1 MTIHHFKRMTA
12 LLTTLV
18 MLLLLLPANTVWAEN
33 TATTAAD
40 DVMTI
45 ADMTIAETDAV
56 TTTVGDTKYIYI
68 AAGRQMLV
76 TKFNGTEVTD
86 DDTLSTNST
95 NNGVAK
101 VSTAYN
107 NGTLGVLIEGVREN
121 SDTTFALNG
130 KTYTVRVVPKANID
144 HDISYS
150 VYVNAVIPSGSNCSA
165 YFAFN
170 GGTLYDME
178 DGINIDQTFVGSL
191 AFNYFAAPADGAALS
206 EMGASGS
213 SNQFYALGKTV
224 ADSQAW
230 PYDSAGNLS
239 STATGFYNSI
249 NFGCVSRDELYD
261 LFKRAIDKGC
271 TGAAAM
277 NRGDSAGAITSALTF
292 TSLSLPSITAKTE
305 YLKSGSED
313 IEKNWTSFDS
323 DSNVQLSVGDTI
335 KYSFTIDTPDA
346 EKISFTKDITF
357 SMSPI
362 GQTVTFRQGNTN
374 GTANNTWYVVNDGN
388 ETPLAVE
395 QKDSRF
401 CFSYSIKYT
410 IKDTDIEYYTDGKFK
425 LYLSLGYEY
434 KSKFGTGTHTSTTEV
449 DVACK
454 IEGAVS
460 YSWGK
465 LSGLLADTDLPEGTK
480 IDKTKSYTVENSKH
494 TTYKQINTNADG
506 TTYVIAT
513 HTFTGWQYTDRSGN
527 VHLIT
532 AADLAAGDVIL
543 DTNATAEF
551 GESVVFEAQWE
562 TQDAPKYSVSYT
574 VNGVAP
580 TGFDPPKEP
589 SYYFSRQNFQIY
601 DAYQANDTVITGNS
615 TYVFSGWKL
624 NGGIVTGQQTMGEG
638 NVELVGTWVCS
649 GALTV
654 TVSAASSGQAF
665 LFRIQELDSNGD
677 AVSTGL
683 DATFAISEGKNSIA
697 ILGLNSGTTYQVT
710 MLNWSWR
717 YGTVVSQ
724 TVIINGESQELTFSP
739 TLSKTQWLD
748 GNAEL
753 TLLSGGESQ

>member
-56 TTTVGDTKYIYI
+56 TTTVGDTEYIYI

-76 TKFNGTEVTD
+76 TKFNGTEVTE

-130 KTYTVRVVPKANID
+130 KTYTVRVFPAPDQNKNATFVSNFNISLEGELPQDGGLYFSFNGSKLYEFDKEGSVIDQGIVGQFAFMYFCAPGKAN
-144 HDISYS
+144 
-150 VYVNAVIPSGSNCSA
+150 
-165 YFAFN
+165 
-170 GGTLYDME
+170 
-178 DGINIDQTFVGSL
+178 
-191 AFNYFAAPADGAALS
+191 ALVS
-206 EMGASGS
+206 MGASGTHGD
-213 SNQFYALGKTV
+213 FYALNSDSLTV
-224 ADSQAW
+224 GSATWNGVGGTAISRGSVTTDS
-230 PYDSAGNLS
+230 LS
-239 STATGFYNSI
+239 N
-249 NFGCVSRDELYD
+249 
-261 LFKRAIDKGC
+261 LFKAALEKGC
-271 TGAAAM
+271 NGAAVM
-277 NRGDSAGAITSALTF
+277 NRCDQGQDLTSIFTF
-292 TSLSLPSITAKTE
+292 KCQTLPNVTTSLE
-305 YLKSGSED
+305 YQKSGTSE
-313 IEKNWTSFDS
+313 WMPYTQ
-323 DSNVQLSVGDTI
+323 DSNVQLSVNDTI
-335 KYSFTIDTPDA
+335 RYSFAIDIPGQVTFPDGIA
-346 EKISFTKDITF
+346 F
-357 SMSPI
+357 SMEPI
-362 GQTVTFRQGNTN
+362 GQNVTFKYNNDKWYIDGSELSDEYIDVVYID
-374 GTANNTWYVVNDGN
+374 GTDHSKGIEKYI
-388 ETPLAVE
+388 L
-395 QKDSRF
+395 
-401 CFSYSIKYT
+401 SYSIDYT
-410 IKDTDIEYYTDGKFK
+410 IKETDIANYTGGKFK

-480 IDKTKSYTVENSKH
+480 IDKTESYTVENSKH
-494 TTYKQINTNADG
+494 TTYEQIGANANG
-506 TTYVIAT
+506 TTYVTAT
-513 HTFTGWQYTDRSGN
+513 HTFTGWQYTDKNGKS
-527 VHLIT
+527 HTI
-532 AADLAAGDVIL
+532 AADTLQNGGYIL
-543 DTNATAEF
+543 DTSATAEF

-624 NGGIVTGQQTMGEG
+624 NSEVVTGQQTMGEG

-665 LFRIQELDSNGD
+665 LFHIQELDSNGG

-697 ILGLNSGTTYQVT
+697 ILGLNSGTTYLVT

-717 YGTVVSQ
+717 YGAADSKTV
-724 TVIINGESQELTFSP
+724 TINGESQELTFSP

-753 TLLSGGESQ
+753 TLLPGGESQ